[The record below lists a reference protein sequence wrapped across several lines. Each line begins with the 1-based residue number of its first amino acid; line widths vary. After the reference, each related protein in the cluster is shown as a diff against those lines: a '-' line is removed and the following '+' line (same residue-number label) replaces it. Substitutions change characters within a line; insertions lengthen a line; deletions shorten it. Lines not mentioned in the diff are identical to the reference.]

1 MGLEHEITVYVWMC
15 EYESVGMYVYKT
27 CHQNERLLGVD

>member
-15 EYESVGMYVYKT
+15 EYESVCIYVYMTVEQPVTKMK
-27 CHQNERLLGVD
+27 G